1 MNADLL
7 KGKLQIKGYSIPAIV
22 DKLNNEGISITRTTF
37 YKKLRGESQF
47 TANEITAITKI
58 AGFSKEEMY
67 SIFFK
72 ELVS

>member
-7 KGKLQIKGYSIPAIV
+7 KGTLQIKGYSIPAIV
-22 DKLNNEGISITRTTF
+22 EKLEEEGVSMTKATF

-47 TANEITAITKI
+47 NAKEITAIAKI
-58 AGFSKEEMY
+58 ANLSKEEMY

>member
-7 KGKLQIKGYSIPAIV
+7 KGKLLIKGYSISEIV
-22 DKLNNEGISITRTTF
+22 NKLNEDGLSITKSAF
-37 YKKLRGESQF
+37 YKKLRGETQF
-47 TANEITAITKI
+47 TAKEITAITKV
-58 AGFSKEEMY
+58 AGFTKEEMY